1 MRREEIAALGELAGA
16 AAGGLATQIHQMH
29 GGIAERVWRAVGPG
43 ALPVRAIHDRIAERS
58 YAAAAQLARGVV
70 RGASTALSLAQ
81 RPDAESVEHTPLGRA
96 AVAALNGVWG
106 DRLAREHNRLALE
119 MTLRAGGRDVP
130 LTREGLRRA
139 YPHPTG
145 RLAVFIHGLCES
157 DEAWLLGAARH
168 IPYGFRLQ
176 AELGYTPLYV
186 RYNTGLHISE
196 NGRRLARLLDL
207 VVERWPVEV
216 HEISLI
222 GHSMGGLVAR
232 SACHY
237 SDGRPWCAR
246 VRHVFTLGS
255 PHLGAPL
262 EQAANAAS
270 HLLARLPETRALLA
284 TPLNLR
290 SAGIKDLRYGYLVDE
305 CWRDQD
311 CDAFLRNTAREI
323 PFLRTAH
330 HYFVC
335 ATVTRRPDALAG
347 RIIGDLLVLRPSA
360 WAQPRGQR
368 LRFPVEHYS
377 HVGATNHFQLLN
389 HPAIYRQIRRWMA
402 PRPALSAPASERQV

>member
-130 LTREGLRRA
+130 LTPEGLRRA

-196 NGRRLARLLDL
+196 NGRRLARLLD
-207 VVERWPVEV
+207 W
-216 HEISLI
+216 
-222 GHSMGGLVAR
+222 GGGGGRGGGTRSSR
-232 SACHY
+232 SATRW
-237 SDGRPWCAR
+237 GAW
-246 VRHVFTLGS
+246 S
-255 PHLGAPL
+255 PAAPATTATGAPG
-262 EQAANAAS
+262 
-270 HLLARLPETRALLA
+270 ARGCA
-284 TPLNLR
+284 TCSR
-290 SAGIKDLRYGYLVDE
+290 SAHRTWGRRSSRRRTPPATCSRACRRRAR
-305 CWRDQD
+305 CW
-311 CDAFLRNTAREI
+311 
-323 PFLRTAH
+323 P
-330 HYFVC
+330 
-335 ATVTRRPDALAG
+335 RR
-347 RIIGDLLVLRPSA
+347 
-360 WAQPRGQR
+360 
-368 LRFPVEHYS
+368 
-377 HVGATNHFQLLN
+377 
-389 HPAIYRQIRRWMA
+389 
-402 PRPALSAPASERQV
+402 